1 MNVVIGVSNRHVH
14 VTKNVWN
21 KLFGDKEME
30 VRNFLNQPGQFA
42 STSTVDIKID
52 NLCLDHLRVVGP
64 FREYNQVEIS
74 ASDAKILG
82 VKPPRRQSGDLEGSL
97 PVRLSGPN
105 GEVSLELGLILA
117 EAHIHM
123 SNEMAKNLMLNNN
136 DEVWIMKNGNK
147 LFKAKIKTS
156 DKAYFELHIDKDEEI
171 LYNLHTGDFVEF
183 EVCDK

>member
-21 KLFGDKEME
+21 ILFGDKAME

-97 PVRLSGPN
+97 QVRLSGPN
-105 GEVSLELGLILA
+105 GEVSL
-117 EAHIHM
+117 
-123 SNEMAKNLMLNNN
+123 
-136 DEVWIMKNGNK
+136 
-147 LFKAKIKTS
+147 
-156 DKAYFELHIDKDEEI
+156 
-171 LYNLHTGDFVEF
+171 
-183 EVCDK
+183 

>member
-52 NLCLDHLRVVGP
+52 NLCLNHLRVVGP

-82 VKPPRRQSGDLEGSL
+82 VNLPRRQSGDLKGSL
-97 PVRLSGPN
+97 PVKLCDPN

-117 EAHIHM
+117 DAHIHM

-136 DEVWIMKNGNK
+136 AEVWIMKNGNK

-156 DKAYFELHIDKDEEI
+156 DKAYFELHIDKDEEV

-183 EVCDK
+183 AIIY

>member
-82 VKPPRRQSGDLEGSL
+82 VNPPRRQSGDLKGSL
-97 PVRLSGPN
+97 PVKLCGPN

-117 EAHIHM
+117 DAHIHM
-123 SNEMAKNLMLNNN
+123 DNEMARELKLNNN
-136 DEVWIMKNGNK
+136 DEVWIINDGSK
-147 LFKAKIKTS
+147 LFKAKIKIS
-156 DKAYFELHIDKDEEI
+156 DNAYFELHIDKDEEA
-171 LYNLHTGDFVEF
+171 LYNLHTGDYVEF
-183 EVCDK
+183 AIIY

>member
-1 MNVVIGVSNRHVH
+1 M
-14 VTKNVWN
+14 
-21 KLFGDKEME
+21 
-30 VRNFLNQPGQFA
+30 
-42 STSTVDIKID
+42 
-52 NLCLDHLRVVGP
+52 
-64 FREYNQVEIS
+64 
-74 ASDAKILG
+74 
-82 VKPPRRQSGDLEGSL
+82 

-156 DKAYFELHIDKDEEI
+156 DNAYFELHIDKDEES
-171 LYNLHTGDFVEF
+171 LYNLHTGDYVEF
-183 EVCDK
+183 DIIYWLLIRIIVIYFKIKFSFE